1 MPTKGDITLLLD
13 RVAQGDLVAKKDL
26 IARVYRELRD
36 IAGQRLRR
44 EGVGHT
50 LQATAL
56 VHEAYLRLV
65 QQSGDVRWS
74 GRAHFFAVASKL
86 MRNILVDH
94 ARAKRAQKRGPERVA
109 FDLERCGAEGIPYDR
124 ILLVNDALDELSRL
138 SARQG
143 QVVEMRFFGGLTE
156 EEVAEVLGLSERTV
170 KRDWLMAKAWL
181 QGRLG

>member
-1 MPTKGDITLLLD
+1 
-13 RVAQGDLVAKKDL
+13 
-26 IARVYRELRD
+26 
-36 IAGQRLRR
+36 
-44 EGVGHT
+44 
-50 LQATAL
+50 
-56 VHEAYLRLV
+56 
-65 QQSGDVRWS
+65 
-74 GRAHFFAVASKL
+74 